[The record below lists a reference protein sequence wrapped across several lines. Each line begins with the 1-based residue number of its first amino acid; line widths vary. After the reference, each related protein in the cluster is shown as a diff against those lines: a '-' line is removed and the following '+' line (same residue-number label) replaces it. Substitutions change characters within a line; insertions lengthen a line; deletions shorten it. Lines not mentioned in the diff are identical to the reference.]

1 MTRKT
6 IRQLRMGVGDKWKKL
21 EAELDNFPTAQS
33 TNYSIRGGT
42 GTVYLASPGVAPI
55 DTGLS
60 SIAGFGFG
68 VVSPTTPDYLVVN
81 CTPGADGTLLC
92 STTPADATISWVAIG
107 PE

>member
-33 TNYSIRGGT
+33 TNYSIRGGS
-42 GTVYLASPGVAPI
+42 GTVYAASPGTLPI
-55 DTGLS
+55 STGLS
-60 SIAGFGFG
+60 GVVGFGYG
-68 VVSPTTPDYLVVN
+68 VVSPVTPDYLVVN
-81 CTPGADGTLLC
+81 CTPGANGTLVC
-92 STTPADATISWVAIG
+92 STTPADTVISWVAVG